1 MKITRWQMFV
11 AWLKEHITLNRF
23 LILVFFISIF
33 HSCNYITLDI
43 IIFLIQVLLA
53 IGFINFSVK
62 HRFSI
67 LKSKRL
73 ITAFIISIVFYIA
86 ALETFNIIYGEIG
99 TINLFVLLIVLI
111 FAGAVVY
118 FDYIIPKND

>member
-99 TINLFVLLIVLI
+99 TINLFVFLIVLI

-118 FDYIIPKND
+118 FDYRIPKND